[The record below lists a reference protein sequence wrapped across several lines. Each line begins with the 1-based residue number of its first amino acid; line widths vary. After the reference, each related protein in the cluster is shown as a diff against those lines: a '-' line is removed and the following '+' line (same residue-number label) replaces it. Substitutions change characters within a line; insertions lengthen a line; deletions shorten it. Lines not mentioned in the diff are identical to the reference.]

1 MKNWTRA
8 PHGTNRGGG
17 EATPNRERNQQ
28 EPNKEPRKAGPFRN
42 REEHKRSRE
51 TQETHDR
58 SIKQEDRNHNRATPQ
73 GECKKAKGTVSG
85 T

>member
-42 REEHKRSRE
+42 QGG
-51 TQETHDR
+51 TQE
-58 SIKQEDRNHNRATPQ
+58 KQRNPRDAQTEASNRRTAATIGRRPK
-73 GECKKAKGTVSG
+73 GNAKTQRGQ
-85 T
+85 